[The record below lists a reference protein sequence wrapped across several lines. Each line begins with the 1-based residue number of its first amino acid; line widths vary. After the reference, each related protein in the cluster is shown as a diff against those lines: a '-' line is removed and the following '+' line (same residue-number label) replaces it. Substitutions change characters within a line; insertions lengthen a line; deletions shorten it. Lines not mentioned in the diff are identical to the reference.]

1 MDDPSSGGALGE
13 DSSTSQAENGKKEP
27 TLADAVDAL
36 LKGKKVE
43 STSEGS
49 EELSSENELNP
60 GEEEKEKVDDTQKEE
75 GVEDEETV
83 EEEVQTEE
91 PTEDE
96 QQTEEEK
103 GTEGKEKG
111 KIVEGKPV
119 PYERFAE
126 VNSNLKNVK
135 QELESFKPMVENY
148 RQIDNFCRQYQIT
161 PEQFKNVMEVQAL
174 LNTNPEA
181 ALAKLTPIVDQL
193 KTFSGDV
200 LPTDLQKA
208 VDDGDLSL
216 KYAKEVARSR
226 AVSTF
231 GTKKLEHDKR
241 NFEATQQQIVQ
252 KQLSDSTSAWEKS
265 KRDSDPDYKPKAKA
279 TDPDGKWEAVKRQF
293 LGMLHEVDEKG
304 QFANPV
310 TNPQQMTELLEES
323 YQFVNKF
330 IGQFRSKKPIK
341 KPLHS
346 DSSSSAN
353 GHNSTSLKGKRIE
366 DQPTMGAAIQ
376 VALAQ
381 RR

>member
-49 EELSSENELNP
+49 EELSSEIELNL

-103 GTEGKEKG
+103 GIEGKEREKG
-111 KIVEGKPV
+111 KIVDGKPV

-252 KQLSDSTSAWEKS
+252 KQLSDSTSA
-265 KRDSDPDYKPKAKA
+265 
-279 TDPDGKWEAVKRQF
+279 
-293 LGMLHEVDEKG
+293 
-304 QFANPV
+304 
-310 TNPQQMTELLEES
+310 
-323 YQFVNKF
+323 
-330 IGQFRSKKPIK
+330 
-341 KPLHS
+341 
-346 DSSSSAN
+346 
-353 GHNSTSLKGKRIE
+353 
-366 DQPTMGAAIQ
+366 
-376 VALAQ
+376 
-381 RR
+381 